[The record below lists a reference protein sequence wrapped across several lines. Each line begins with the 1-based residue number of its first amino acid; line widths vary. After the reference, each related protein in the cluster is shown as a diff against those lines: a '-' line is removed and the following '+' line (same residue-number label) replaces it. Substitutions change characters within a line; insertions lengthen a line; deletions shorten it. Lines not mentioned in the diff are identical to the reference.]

1 MCPGNEFARM
11 VILTIIHHLVTNFSW
26 ALEDPNE
33 AIVMDPMAL
42 PVKGL
47 PILLEPRNA

>member
-11 VILTIIHHLVTNFSW
+11 ETLIIIHRLVTHFSW
-26 ALEDPNE
+26 ILKDPNE
-33 AIVMDPMAL
+33 AIVVDPMPL

-47 PILLEPRNA
+47 PILLEPRIA